1 MRGDQKP
8 PLGPDSEPESDL
20 EIDGGGDS
28 AAGSHQPTSEPPSV
42 VTLATTSKATGAV
55 PPRANLSGFGK
66 AIGAAPPRANLS
78 GFGQSMLAGPAPKPA
93 HDFDKQYAACRI
105 EGQSPTP
112 INNAL
117 DALEELLQ
125 KHGLCEFRERSHDG
139 KVIFCNSYELRGIEA
154 EAAAHEMT
162 VKEFEMQSTVV
173 LKPIDNRAGRPFR
186 MAKVMAS
193 LARDALFLAPDT
205 QKPMSDCKS

>member
-42 VTLATTSKATGAV
+42 ATLATTSKATAAV
-55 PPRANLSGFGK
+55 
-66 AIGAAPPRANLS
+66 PPRANLS

-162 VKEFEMQSTVV
+162 VKEFEMQATVV

-193 LARDALFLAPDT
+193 LACDAIFLAPDT